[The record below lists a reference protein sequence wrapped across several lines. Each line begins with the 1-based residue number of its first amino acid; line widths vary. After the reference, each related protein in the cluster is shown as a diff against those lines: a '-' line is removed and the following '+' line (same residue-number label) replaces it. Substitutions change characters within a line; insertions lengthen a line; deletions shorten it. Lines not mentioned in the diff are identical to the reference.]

1 MKRILQAYK
10 CRRELCIDNISD
22 IRLRYLRFPHGNHL
36 CPCAVADL
44 LPVLSIQ
51 PTRRPSHGIQAG
63 KYGQT
68 VRSGTYVC
76 IRVREIY
83 APESVAARRPYRML
97 SAPFEAG
104 QARSWTSALHLRY
117 YWRQRTETKKQRE
130 ANRAIRGSFASRGRS
145 EWFIP
150 GSTTLNTVKD
160 EKQGGV

>member
-1 MKRILQAYK
+1 VKRILQAYK
-10 CRRELCIDNISD
+10 YRRELCIDNISD
-22 IRLRYLRFPHGNHL
+22 IRLRYLRFPHGNHI

-51 PTRRPSHGIQAG
+51 PTRRSSYGIQAG

-104 QARSWTSALHLRY
+104 QARSWTGALHLRY
-117 YWRQRTETKKQRE
+117 YWRQRHRNEETTRGKPCNKGQFRIARKVGVVHPRVNYTEHSQR
-130 ANRAIRGSFASRGRS
+130 
-145 EWFIP
+145 
-150 GSTTLNTVKD
+150 
-160 EKQGGV
+160 